1 MRRTIRTL
9 HPSAPRE
16 VEPAAAAMHI
26 RCTALARTAQTGEA
40 NGGGVAARGKRRV
53 GPLVWPTRDVLA
65 HFGRF

>member
-53 GPLVWPTRDVLA
+53 GEVFFYGFELEQHDRN
-65 HFGRF
+65 R